1 MNNTIIFDMDGTLLD
16 TEKYYRKYWRIAS
29 EETGYP
35 MTDEMVLSLRSL
47 GRPFSTERINTFF
60 NDERAYNIIRG
71 RRMELI
77 KEAIKREGIQLKPYV
92 KETLGILKEKG
103 FRLAVATATDEERT
117 KEYLEK
123 MELEEYFSDV
133 ICATMVKCGK
143 PAPDIYLYACEKMNI
158 KPEETYAVEDSPN
171 GILSAYRAG
180 CKVIMIP
187 DQTLCDD
194 EVRPYLTFL
203 AESMKDLPGFLLE
216 ER

>member
-47 GRPFSTERINTFF
+47 GRPFSTERINAFF

-103 FRLAVATATDEERT
+103 FRLAVATATDEKRNT
-117 KEYLEK
+117 GHVN
-123 MELEEYFSDV
+123 FD
-133 ICATMVKCGK
+133 A
-143 PAPDIYLYACEKMNI
+143 
-158 KPEETYAVEDSPN
+158 DSLKS
-171 GILSAYRAG
+171 I
-180 CKVIMIP
+180 
-187 DQTLCDD
+187 
-194 EVRPYLTFL
+194 
-203 AESMKDLPGFLLE
+203 
-216 ER
+216 